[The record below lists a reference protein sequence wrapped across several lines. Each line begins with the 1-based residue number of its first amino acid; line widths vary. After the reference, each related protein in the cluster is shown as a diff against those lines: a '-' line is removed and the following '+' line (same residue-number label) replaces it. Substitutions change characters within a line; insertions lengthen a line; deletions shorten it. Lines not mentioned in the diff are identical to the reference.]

1 MERAYF
7 LYANGQQTGP
17 FTFAQVREQRITRA
31 TMVWYEGLSG
41 WVGAEQVEELKDLLG
56 SSAAPPP
63 PNGPAPAAAS
73 PSAANTDGGV
83 VPGYPSNERLAGQ
96 ISRHHQ
102 LMIVFLLSWV
112 GFAVI
117 FVILLVFTIAMQSE
131 EAIAGV
137 GIIGGALLLAL
148 IILQIVH
155 FCKFHYRCWEVAIAR
170 TGVRD
175 TSPDMAVG
183 LLFIPLFNLFWNFRS
198 YHQLTQLLER
208 AYNERGLPPVD
219 APAPG
224 TTMAM
229 CILNICSI
237 IPFLGGI
244 AALVAFVLWF
254 IVLGAHKRAC
264 LALLSVQR

>member
-1 MERAYF
+1 MDRAYF
-7 LYANGQQTGP
+7 LYADGQQTGP
-17 FTFAQVREQRITRA
+17 FTLAQVRERKITRA

-41 WVGAEQVEELKDLLG
+41 WVGAEQVDELKDLFGG
-56 SSAAPPP
+56 SSSTAAPPP
-63 PNGPAPAAAS
+63 S
-73 PSAANTDGGV
+73 VSIDGSV
-83 VPGYPSNERLAGQ
+83 VPGYASNQQLAEQ
-96 ISRHHQ
+96 LSRHHR
-102 LMIVFLLSWV
+102 LMIVFLLSWI

-117 FVILLVFTIAMQSE
+117 FVIILVFTVAMQSE
-131 EAIAGV
+131 ESIAGV

-170 TGVRD
+170 TGERD

-183 LLFIPLFNLFWNFRS
+183 LLFVPLFNLYWNFRS
-198 YHQLTQLLER
+198 YHRLTQLLER

-224 TTMAM
+224 TTMAL
-229 CILNICSI
+229 CILNVCSVV
-237 IPFLGGI
+237 PFLGGL

-264 LALLSVQR
+264 LALLSLPR